1 MRVALFLATLL
12 LTTPAM
18 AQYQPYYPPQ
28 PDLSGAL
35 DRARSAIL
43 NSGGIGD
50 RQPVPQYQITPAP
63 FGSYDIRGTNG
74 SRATCSRAPFGGYD
88 CR

>member
-1 MRVALFLATLL
+1 VGGRR
-12 LTTPAM
+12 
-18 AQYQPYYPPQ
+18 
-28 PDLSGAL
+28 SGVG
-35 DRARSAIL
+35 
-43 NSGGIGD
+43 N

-74 SRATCSRAPFGGYD
+74 SRTTCSPVPFGGYD